1 MQTRAKAWTLR
12 LLAGWLALLSA
23 TAMAAYPDRPIRLVM
38 PAPPGG
44 TLDALMRGVGK
55 AVGEI
60 LGQPLVMDYRP
71 GAAGMVSLQEV
82 AKSQPDGYTVG
93 LALNA
98 MVITPLIQKSGST
111 LDLSRD
117 VDAISM
123 VASGPMVLFTGPSVR
138 EPDLKAFFE
147 HAKKHQADIFYGSSG
162 VGGPG
167 HLLTELMARQAGVH
181 WTHVPFKGQNPQLT
195 ALLAGD
201 VHLMVTTVSDTVMQ
215 YVASKKI
222 KAMAVTTLDES
233 PVVPGVPPLSSVL
246 PGFDYSVW
254 FGMVAA
260 KGTPP
265 AAIQRLQLAFAQA
278 LQQPE
283 LRANVARLGLVAKSS
298 TQREF
303 ADAVEKEAALWRKT
317 LKDTNITTE

>member
-1 MQTRAKAWTLR
+1 MQTKAKTWTPC
-12 LLAGWLALLSA
+12 LLAGWLAVFSA
-23 TAMAAYPDRPIRLVM
+23 TVAAAYPDRPIRLVM

-44 TLDALMRGVGK
+44 TLDALMRTVGK
-55 AVGEI
+55 AAGEI
-60 LGQPLVMDYRP
+60 LGQPLIMDYRP
-71 GAAGMVSLQEV
+71 GAAGMLSLQEV
-82 AKSQPDGYTVG
+82 AKSQPDGYTLG

-98 MVITPLIQKSGST
+98 MVITPLVQKSGST
-111 LDLSRD
+111 LDLSKD
-117 VDAISM
+117 IDPISL
-123 VASGPMVLFTGPSVR
+123 VASGPMVLFTGPSVQ
-138 EPDLKAFFE
+138 EPDLRSFFD
-147 HAKKHQADIFYGSSG
+147 HAKNHQGDIFYGSSG

-215 YVASKKI
+215 YVASRKI
-222 KAMAVTTLDES
+222 KAMAVTTLEES
-233 PVVPGVPPLSSVL
+233 PVVPGVPPLSTVL

-265 AAIQRLQLAFAQA
+265 ALTQRLQLAFAQA

-283 LRANVARLGLVAKSS
+283 VRASVARLGLVAKSS

-303 ADAVEKEAALWRKT
+303 ADTVAKESALWRRT
-317 LKDTNITTE
+317 LKDMNITSE